1 MRFCEYVVGFGIA
14 CRVANELGA
23 GQPMAAKR
31 AAHVA
36 LVFAVILMS
45 VLAIPL
51 FVFRYAFA

>member
-1 MRFCEYVVGFGIA
+1 
-14 CRVANELGA
+14 
-23 GQPMAAKR
+23 MAAKR

-51 FVFRYAFA
+51 FVFR